1 MPPLLLLVGKPV
13 LVVLVQTAGIEMMYL
28 MVLVVAPVVMAAA
41 LVDTMDFVVHV
52 DLVELESAIFW
63 FGPVPCC

>member
-13 LVVLVQTAGIEMMYL
+13 LVVLVETAGIEMMYL
-28 MVLVVAPVVMAAA
+28 MVLVVAPVVLAAA